1 MKQVLAVIWLIFFLN
16 GCATVKTTVPA
27 SGTISAGVA
36 YYLPRR
42 DIKIAAERSVLKLE
56 DAKKKVAAAV
66 KTEGEADTAAKAAA
80 AELKAQEALLPLL
93 ASGTDA
99 WKEAEALRATF
110 AAKKTLTAAALSEAK
125 AAVALARA
133 DQATIEASPGGQCLY
148 RYDAKIELLPAVPD
162 HKMRFTAQFAH
173 NVLRDDDWKLSVS
186 ADGLL
191 TSSNVIA
198 ADRTGDIIVELA
210 GAIAGFGTSGLS
222 VLKVAEDNK
231 SVVNCDAPAVKF
243 VYQFDPVDSPES
255 DSSINGKLVNAG
267 FPLKLTLK
275 GNVQEGPSCHTPP
288 AEESPAA
295 AVLRLSN
302 GQCEV
307 IGQEG
312 KAGALF
318 YRSAV
323 PVTVIIE
330 QCSIEAA
337 GTIDC
342 NNSRPVDAALVLI
355 PQLGPISYIPMR
367 SSAFVRTV
375 NDVTFSNGSIT
386 SWNATRPSEALEVV
400 RLPVRVLTSIISVPA
415 QILSLRVNV
424 SDKDKALAVSQQG
437 QIAARLK
444 LEGLKSCI
452 EKATRDGSNPDI
464 CLVD

>member
-1 MKQVLAVIWLIFFLN
+1 MKQVLAVIWLIFFLT
-16 GCATVKTTVPA
+16 GCATVKTTAPA

-66 KTEGEADTAAKAAA
+66 KAEGEADTAAKAAA
-80 AELKAQEALLPLL
+80 ADLKAQEALVPLL

-110 AAKKTLTAAALSEAK
+110 AAKKTLTAAASSEAK

-210 GAIAGFGTSGLS
+210 GAIAGLGTGGATAGLKE
-222 VLKVAEDNK
+222 VNTK
-231 SVVNCDAPAVKF
+231 SVVNCDAPVVKF
-243 VYQFDPVDSPES
+243 VYQYDPTEDTSV
-255 DSSINGKLVNAG
+255 NAKLVAAG
-267 FPLKLTLK
+267 FPLKLDLK
-275 GNVQEGPSCHTPP
+275 GLTQEGPSCLTPTP
-288 AEESPAA
+288 GEDADARAS
-295 AVLRLSN
+295 RLASCA
-302 GQCEV
+302 GTV
-307 IGQEG
+307 IGQDG

-323 PVTVIIE
+323 PVTAIIE
-330 QCSIEAA
+330 QCDIKSD

-444 LEGLKSCI
+444 LEALKSCI
-452 EKATRDGSNPDI
+452 EKATRDASNPDI